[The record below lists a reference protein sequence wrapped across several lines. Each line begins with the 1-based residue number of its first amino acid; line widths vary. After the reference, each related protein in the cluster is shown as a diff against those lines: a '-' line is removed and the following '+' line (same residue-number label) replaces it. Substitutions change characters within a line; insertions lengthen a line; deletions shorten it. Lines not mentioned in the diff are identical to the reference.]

1 MLRTSSHLFKV
12 CNRYLIAAMSG
23 LFLLS
28 LATPA
33 LAHRVLVFAFAEGDT
48 IHTESKFVG
57 SGAVQKGQVLVQ
69 DKKTGQ
75 TLLTGTT
82 DDQGKY
88 SFKIPPEATAGKLD
102 LLIVTEAAMG
112 HKGEWLLKAD
122 SYLLGGKST
131 TAAAG
136 PGVSTPATPAPAASP
151 PVASGAKAAS
161 VDQQALEAALDKS
174 LERHLA
180 PLKEMLTDLTI
191 HRTSF
196 TDILGGLGY
205 IMGIFGLWAYFTSKK
220 QPKP

>member
-1 MLRTSSHLFKV
+1 MLRKSSQSANI
-12 CNRYLIAAMSG
+12 CTRYLIATI
-23 LFLLS
+23 LCLCLVTV
-28 LATPA
+28 ATPA

-88 SFKIPPEATAGKLD
+88 SFKIPPEAMTGKLD

-122 SYLLGGKST
+122 SYLSGGKST
-131 TAAAG
+131 TVATAPAL
-136 PGVSTPATPAPAASP
+136 STPAASAPSTSP

-205 IMGIFGLWAYFTSKK
+205 IMGVFGLWAYFMSKK

>member
-12 CNRYLIAAMSG
+12 CNRYLMAAMLG

-82 DDQGKY
+82 DDQGKF

-122 SYLLGGKST
+122 SYLAGGKST
-131 TAAAG
+131 TAAAA
-136 PGVSTPATPAPAASP
+136 PGVSTSATPTPSTSPA
-151 PVASGAKAAS
+151 VASGAKAAS

-205 IMGIFGLWAYFTSKK
+205 IMGIFGLLAYFMSKK
-220 QPKP
+220 QPKS

>member
-1 MLRTSSHLFKV
+1 MVRKSSHLFSV
-12 CNRYLIAAMSG
+12 FSRYLISAMLG
-23 LFLLS
+23 LFLLTM
-28 LATPA
+28 ATPA

-82 DDQGKY
+82 DDQGKF
-88 SFKIPPEATAGKLD
+88 SFKIPPEATAGKLE

-112 HKGEWLLKAD
+112 HKGEWLLKAE
-122 SYLLGGKST
+122 SYLPGAQKAST
-131 TAAAG
+131 PAA
-136 PGVSTPATPAPAASP
+136 PGVSTPATPAPSTSP
-151 PVASGAKAAS
+151 AVAGGAKAANF
-161 VDQQALEAALDKS
+161 DQQALEAALDKS

-196 TDILGGLGY
+196 TDVLGGLGY
-205 IMGIFGLWAYFTSKK
+205 IMGIFGLVAYFMSKK

>member
-1 MLRTSSHLFKV
+1 MLRTSSPLFKA
-12 CNRYLIAAMSG
+12 CSRYLIAAMFG
-23 LFLLS
+23 LS
-28 LATPA
+28 LLILASPA

-88 SFKIPPEATAGKLD
+88 SFKIPPEAMAGKLD

-112 HKGEWLLKAD
+112 HKGEWLVKAD
-122 SYLLGGKST
+122 SYLSGVKST

-136 PGVSTPATPAPAASP
+136 PGVSTPATPAASP

-196 TDILGGLGY
+196 TDIIGGLGY
-205 IMGIFGLWAYFTSKK
+205 ILGIFGLVAYFMSKK

>member
-12 CNRYLIAAMSG
+12 CSHYLLTAMLS

-33 LAHRVLVFAFAEGDT
+33 LAHRVLVYAFSEGDT

-57 SGAVQKGQVLVQ
+57 SGPVQKGQVIVQ

-75 TLLTGTT
+75 DLVTGTT
-82 DDQGKY
+82 DDQGKF
-88 SFKIPPEATAGKLD
+88 SFKVPTEAAAQKMD
-102 LLIVTEAAMG
+102 LLIVVEASMG
-112 HKGEWLLKAD
+112 HQGEWLLKAD
-122 SYLLGGKST
+122 SYLAGGKST

-136 PGVSTPATPAPAASP
+136 PGVSTSATPTPSISPSLASE
-151 PVASGAKAAS
+151 AKAAS
-161 VDQQALEAALDKS
+161 LEQQALEAALNKS

-196 TDILGGLGY
+196 TDIIGGLGY
-205 IMGIFGLWAYFTSKK
+205 IMGIFGVWAYFMSKK
-220 QPKP
+220 AN